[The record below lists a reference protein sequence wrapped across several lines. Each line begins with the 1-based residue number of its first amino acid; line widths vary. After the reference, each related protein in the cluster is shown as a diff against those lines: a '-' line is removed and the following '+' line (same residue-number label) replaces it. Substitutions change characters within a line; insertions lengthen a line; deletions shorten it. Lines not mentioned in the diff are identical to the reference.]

1 MTKFINRPARSV
13 TLLLGVL
20 ALTLLVIPAGPIA
33 ALTLPAHGV
42 AGFGFWLALSCIGCI
57 GGFVVGGGLTVAGLA
72 VFLAANPQI
81 GVFCVSKCIAAA
93 M

>member
-1 MTKFINRPARSV
+1 MTKVINRHARSA

-20 ALTLLVIPAGPIA
+20 ALTLLLAPAPVA
-33 ALTLPAHGV
+33 ALPAHGI
-42 AGFGFWLALSCIGCI
+42 AGFGFWAALGCIGCI

-72 VFLAANPQI
+72 VFLAANPQL
-81 GVFCVSKCIAAA
+81 GLLCVATCAAA